1 MADAKL
7 VKELR
12 NITQAGFLDCQKA
25 LDSTN
30 GNMEE
35 AIKILK
41 EKGIAKAEKK
51 SDAIATEGVTDT
63 LVDGN
68 KALIIEVN
76 SQTDFVAQN
85 EIFLNLVK
93 EMKKVILE
101 KEVTDLKSVENLVL
115 SNGQTIKDA
124 SIEATSKIGE
134 KISFRRANIIKKD
147 PTSTFGVYTH
157 HNKKYSSIVV
167 IDKDINENIAK
178 DIAMH
183 VGAMNPKFLNKEN
196 VDQVWLQ
203 NEKDLLIKK
212 TIEEGKP
219 KEFAEKIVEG
229 RVGKLLSEYCLLD
242 QPFVKEPTLTV
253 SKYVANNN
261 NAEVVSMFRYELG
274 DGIVKE
280 EVDFAAEVAAQMGK

>member
-35 AIKILK
+35 AVKILK

-51 SDAIATEGVTDT
+51 SNAVATEGVTDT

-85 EIFLNLVK
+85 EIFLNLVN
-93 EMKKVILE
+93 EMKKIILN
-101 KEVTDLKSVENLVL
+101 KEITDVNLVENLVL

-147 PTSTFGVYTH
+147 ADSTFGIYTH
-157 HNKKYSSIVV
+157 YNKKYSSIVV
-167 IDKDINENIAK
+167 INKDVNDNIAK
-178 DIAMH
+178 DVAMH

-196 VDQVWLQ
+196 VDQAWLQ
-203 NEKDLLIKK
+203 NEKELLIKK
-212 TIEEGKP
+212 TIDEGKP

-229 RVGKLLSEYCLLD
+229 RVGKLLAEYCLVD
-242 QPFVKEPTLTV
+242 QPFVKEPNLTV
-253 SKYVANNN
+253 GKYVSNSN
-261 NAEVVSMFRYELG
+261 NAEILSMIRYELG